1 MTHTHT
7 VTVTECGAESVISL
21 SDTHTH
27 THCPFTV
34 LPKVFVSRCHFLQQ
48 VGDVVRHIRH
58 LGTLTAVTDAMK
70 VTLRQSL
77 KDTGATDLTRQH
89 GEAGGDAES

>member
-1 MTHTHT
+1 MSSHCQKH
-7 VTVTECGAESVISL
+7 A
-21 SDTHTH
+21 
-27 THCPFTV
+27 HCPSTV

-70 VTLRQSL
+70 VTLRENL
-77 KDTGATDLTRQH
+77 KDTGATDSSRQH
-89 GEAGGDAES
+89 GEAGGDGERANTR

>member
-27 THCPFTV
+27 TVRSPSYLKSLSV
-34 LPKVFVSRCHFLQQ
+34 
-48 VGDVVRHIRH
+48 DVIFSNK
-58 LGTLTAVTDAMK
+58 LEMW
-70 VTLRQSL
+70 
-77 KDTGATDLTRQH
+77 
-89 GEAGGDAES
+89 